1 MARLFSPLDIR
12 SVHFKNRIFV
22 SPMCMYSAEDG
33 KVNDWHFTHAATRA
47 IGGAALFIVEA
58 TAISP
63 GGRISFGDAGL
74 WNDQQIDSFSR
85 LARTITKNGA
95 VAGIQLAHA
104 GRKAS
109 CARPWEGG
117 YQLKLDKNG
126 WETIAPSSIPFKD
139 TDRQP
144 KELSPNG
151 INKIIDDFV
160 SAAERAQKAGFKVL
174 EIHMAH
180 GYLLH
185 SFLSPVSNH
194 RKDEY
199 GASFKNR
206 IRLPMRVAKSVREVW
221 PDDLPLFVRLS
232 TTDYLENGWDIQQS
246 ILFAKELRML
256 GIDFIDCSSGMISPA
271 EKIPFAP
278 GFQVPFAQQIKHE
291 SEIITGAVGLIT
303 ESAQADTII
312 KTKQADAVLLAR
324 QLLRDPYWPL
334 NAARELGIELEWPK
348 QYSRAKP

>member
-1 MARLFSPLDIR
+1 MAGLFLPLEIR

-63 GGRISFGDAGL
+63 EGRISFGDAGL

-117 YQLKLDKNG
+117 HQLKLDKNG

-160 SAAERAQKAGFKVL
+160 CAAQRAQKAGFKVL

-199 GASFKNR
+199 GDSFKNR
-206 IRLPMRVAKSVREVW
+206 IRLPMQVAKSVREVW

-232 TTDYLENGWDIQQS
+232 STDYLENGWDIQQS
-246 ILFAKELRML
+246 ILFAKELKML

-271 EKIPFAP
+271 ETIPFAP